1 MISPRQQELLDK
13 LKEQP
18 DIASHE
24 LCDRLGITRG
34 RLNQL
39 IVPLIKQ
46 GLVKRQGAARAT
58 VYQITDKRT
67 NQQIRRQNW
76 ELNRRVRELEQQL
89 DDRKVIERAK
99 ELLIAQ
105 FDIPATEAYR
115 KLQEQSMESGRTMI
129 EIAEGIIRAFE
140 ESLNL

>member
-1 MISPRQQELLDK
+1 MLTTRQQELIEL

-18 DIASHE
+18 FVPSHE
-24 LCDRLGITRG
+24 LCDRLSITRG

-46 GLVKRQGAARAT
+46 GLVKRQGEARAT

-67 NQQIRRQNW
+67 NEQIRRQNW
-76 ELNRRVRELEQQL
+76 ELSRRVRELEQQL

-105 FDIPATEAYR
+105 FDIPPTEAYR

-129 EIAEGIIRAFE
+129 EIAEGINAAFE
-140 ESLNL
+140 E